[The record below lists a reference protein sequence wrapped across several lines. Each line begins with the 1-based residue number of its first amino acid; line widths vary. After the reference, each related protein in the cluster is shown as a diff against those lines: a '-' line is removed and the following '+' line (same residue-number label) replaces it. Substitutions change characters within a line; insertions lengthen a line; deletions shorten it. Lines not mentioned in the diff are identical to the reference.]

1 VAGRS
6 IGARLRSEQSIWHQS
21 SSHARGST
29 QDFVLTRLSL
39 VSASRY
45 ELGRVPANTKLS
57 ANTAVRTV
65 RVRGGN
71 KKFRALRLDTGNFSW
86 GSEVNNR
93 RSDLMQWRLADL
105 VLARLDS
112 SQAVTRKAR
121 ILDVNYNASNNE
133 LVSLNG
139 MVYHSRRLTIMIS
152 PSAGPNPD
160 SCQECHHSGR
170 CHALQA
176 MVSDSL
182 WH

>member
-1 VAGRS
+1 MA
-6 IGARLRSEQSIWHQS
+6 SEQQPCEGLDSRFR
-21 SSHARGST
+21 SHSA
-29 QDFVLTRLSL
+29 LSL
-39 VSASRY
+39 ASASRY

-86 GSEVNNR
+86 GSEVNMHR

-105 VLARLDS
+105 VLARFVDS

-133 LVSLNG
+133 LVSFNG
-139 MVYHSRRLTIMIS
+139 MVYHSKRLTIMIS

-170 CHALQA
+170 RHSLQA
-176 MVSDSL
+176 MASDTL
-182 WH
+182 RH